1 MTSNKKE
8 LSPERREELLGAL
21 KARFE
26 KNMHR
31 HKGSEWAKVEAKLD
45 ASTEKCGRSMKWNE
59 RAANRI
65 LLVMIKRRLNI
76 FLMIVQRKV
85 LKVAEVFVTTLKDWS
100 QGKSINQKI
109 TLLIWQLP
117 WALNF

>member
-26 KNMHR
+26 KTCT
-31 HKGSEWAKVEAKLD
+31 AIKVLNGLKLRRNWMLVLKMW
-45 ASTEKCGRSMKWNE
+45 SLNE
-59 RAANRI
+59 MERTGGEPDI
-65 LLVMIKRRLNI
+65 VGYDKRRLNI